1 MTCVFAG
8 DISKIIYYKKI
19 LLYTYNMDKKQAQK
33 LLMIYGEA
41 WEKRDP
47 ELILTIFT
55 PDATYD
61 DPHEPKNFG
70 HDEIRAYWVN
80 KVIGEQKD
88 IHFTLLNTWVD
99 GETVV
104 AEWKADFIDTKRNF
118 KIDMVEVAIFG
129 TREGK
134 FSSLRE
140 YYKSIKTNL

>member
-1 MTCVFAG
+1 
-8 DISKIIYYKKI
+8 
-19 LLYTYNMDKKQAQK
+19 MDKKQAQK